1 MDAYTVGYK
10 RPPLETRFSK
20 GESGNPLGRPRKL
33 PETERNLL
41 EISMDKLIQIRDGDV
56 VRTITRR
63 RAMVEGYARAAANG
77 DLEAIKALIIL
88 RRYAMGGFKGRRTI
102 TQFLDKDGKIKK

>member
-20 GESGNPLGRPRKL
+20 GKSGNPLGRPRNQ
-33 PETERNLL
+33 PQTERNLL
-41 EISMDKLIQIRDGDV
+41 EISMDKLVQIRDGDV
-56 VRTITRR
+56 VRSITRR
-63 RAMVEGYARAAANG
+63 RAMVEGFARTAANG

-88 RRYAMGGFKGRRTI
+88 RRYAMGGIKGRRII
-102 TQFLDKDGKIKK
+102 TQFLDKDGKVKR